1 MRRTGSGGAGD
12 ASGQPPRRAGGFVSI
27 GVVLA
32 LTGALVATVL
42 GAGAFSRTLDV
53 SDGNIWLWSSKPAQ
67 VSRVNANSGR
77 VDMNQ
82 PLTDSRGHHVE
93 ITQND
98 KYLLLHD
105 LDTGKI
111 TSVDLRRMGFTGS
124 LDVGNK
130 SDYAVALTGDT
141 AALIDLTKG
150 IVRGLDPATLHE
162 TKARLQLPGPLV
174 GGEFDAHGALW
185 LGIPSQGTVVS
196 VDVSGTAASV
206 TRTEAA
212 LTPGHDM
219 AMSVLDGGALA
230 VDKDGTKLA
239 LVTDRVHELTSPYP
253 LSGAVLPARTV
264 GSLSAV
270 TLPATDRV
278 VTVDGD
284 GDKARVGSF
293 PLAPGTTPG
302 TATPFSGR
310 IYVPDAKQH
319 TVFVYDSTGH
329 RADTLG
335 LAGAEGPLDLE
346 VREGHLMINAPDS
359 SVARVVDP
367 NGVTRIVDKYQSNL
381 AGNNGD
387 LAVIAAPAPQASTHN
402 PNTGAGK
409 AQQPDPGN
417 QQQQTGP
424 PGPPVPVTAL
434 AGNHQVVVSW
444 PTPSTNGGAIQHYDV
459 TWNGGSRR
467 VTGNSTTVTGL
478 TNNKAYSFSVTA
490 TNRYG
495 TSPPAMS
502 QEVTPTSKVPDTPT
516 NVTAVVAP
524 SGADAGKVTVSW
536 KSTYQAS
543 NYLVRSADG
552 SVTQSSVDTSVQMQ
566 NLTPGQPYTFT
577 VVAQSSTGAASAD
590 SAPSAPVTPFAA
602 PGVPPGLKVSDTTA
616 TSVTITWGAA
626 DDNGSPVQSYT
637 PQLDGTNY
645 GGVLSGTTY
654 SHTFTGLTAGQTHT
668 LSVYATNAA
677 GNGQPNEIQGGAVPP
692 APTIQLT
699 NGGNA
704 YDSVT
709 VKATVS
715 GSNISSCTVTLNG
728 GAPWDCSGGGS
739 KTFTGLYASSG
750 FTAKG
755 SIKDGYGQTA
765 SDSLDISTKTASGT
779 NGCTNAQGNCSVGI
793 YSDSNQ
799 QSSNVGEWIVNTSKD
814 AVCTKT
820 GQSIYAYNQ
829 NAYQRSNIWLQIT
842 SPSGGYVPWAYSTMS
857 TATRDALP
865 TC

>member
-1 MRRTGSGGAGD
+1 MRRSGSGGAGD
-12 ASGQPPRRAGGFVSI
+12 ASSQPPRRSGGFVSI

-53 SDGNIWLWSSKPAQ
+53 SDGNIWLWSDKPAQ

-82 PLTDSRGHHVE
+82 PLTDSRGHRVQ

-124 LDVGNK
+124 LDVGTK
-130 SDYAVALTGDT
+130 SDYTVALTGDT
-141 AALIDLTKG
+141 AALIDLSKG

-174 GGEFDAHGALW
+174 GGGFDAHGALW

-196 VDVSGTAASV
+196 VDVTSTAASV

-212 LTPGHDM
+212 LSPGHSM
-219 AMSVLDGGALA
+219 AMSVLDDGALA
-230 VDKDGTKLA
+230 VDKDGTRLS
-239 LVTDRVHELTSPYP
+239 LVTDKVHDLTSPYP

-264 GSLSAV
+264 GTLSAV
-270 TLPATDRV
+270 TLPATGRV
-278 VTVDGD
+278 VTIDGD
-284 GDKARVGSF
+284 GDQARVGSF
-293 PLAPGTTPG
+293 ALAPGTTPG
-302 TATPFSGR
+302 AATPFSGR
-310 IYVPDAKQH
+310 IYVPDAKQD
-319 TVFVYDSTGH
+319 TVQVYDVNGH
-329 RADTLG
+329 KADSLG
-335 LAGAEGPLDLE
+335 LSGASGPLELE

-387 LAVIAAPAPQASTHN
+387 LSVIAAPAPQSSARN
-402 PNTGAGK
+402 PNPGNGRN
-409 AQQPDPGN
+409 QPDPGN

-459 TWNGGSRR
+459 TWNGGNRR

-502 QEVTPTSKVPDTPT
+502 QEVTPTSQVPDTPT
-516 NVTAVVAP
+516 NVTAVVAA
-524 SGADAGKVTVSW
+524 SGADAGKVTVRW
-536 KSTYQAS
+536 QSTYQAS
-543 NYLVRSADG
+543 NYLVQPSDG
-552 SVTQSSVDTSVQMQ
+552 SAPQSSPDTSLQVQ
-566 NLTPGQPYTFT
+566 NLTPGQTYTFT
-577 VVAQSSTGAASAD
+577 VIAQGTGGASSNP
-590 SAPSAPVTPFAA
+590 SAPSNPVQPF
-602 PGVPPGLKVSDTTA
+602 GPPGAPNNLRVTDHTS
-616 TSVTITWGAA
+616 TSVTIAWDAA
-626 DDNGSPVQSYT
+626 NANGSAVTSYT
-637 PQLDGTNY
+637 PQLDGTTY
-645 GGVLSGTTY
+645 GGALSSATLT
-654 SHTFTGLTAGQTHT
+654 HTFTGLTAGQTHT
-668 LSVYATNAA
+668 LSVFATNAA
-677 GNGQPNEIQGGAVPP
+677 GNGDPASIQGGAVPP
-692 APTIQLT
+692 APTISLT
-699 NGGNA
+699 NGGTD
-704 YDSVT
+704 YSSVT
-709 VKATVS
+709 VKATVT
-715 GSNISSCTVTLNG
+715 GSNISSCSVTLNG
-728 GAPWDCSGGGS
+728 VNWDCSGGGS

-755 SIKDGYGQTA
+755 TIKDGYGQTA
-765 SDSLDISTKTASGT
+765 SDSLDISTRTASGT
-779 NGCTNAQGNCSVGI
+779 NGCTDPQTDCSVGI

-799 QSSNVGEWIVNTSKD
+799 KSTLMGRWIVNTSKD
-814 AVCTKT
+814 AVCKKT
-820 GQSIYAYNQ
+820 GQNIYAYNQ
-829 NAYQRSNIWLQIT
+829 NNYQNSDIWLQIT
-842 SPSGGYVPWAYSTMS
+842 SPSGGYVPWSYSTMS
-857 TATRDALP
+857 TSVRDSLP
-865 TC
+865 NC

>member
-1 MRRTGSGGAGD
+1 MRRSGSGGAGD
-12 ASGQPPRRAGGFVSI
+12 ASGQPPRRAGGFVSV

-53 SDGNIWLWSSKPAQ
+53 SDGNIWLWSDKPAQ

-82 PLTDSRGHHVE
+82 PLTDSRGHHVQ

-124 LDVGNK
+124 LDVGTK
-130 SDYAVALTGDT
+130 SDYTVALTGDT

-174 GGEFDAHGALW
+174 GGGFDAHGALW

-196 VDVSGTAASV
+196 VDVTSTAATV
-206 TRTEAA
+206 ARTEAA
-212 LTPGHDM
+212 LSPGHSM
-219 AMSVLDGGALA
+219 AMSVLDDGALA
-230 VDKDGTKLA
+230 VDKDGTRLS
-239 LVTDRVHELTSPYP
+239 LVTDKVHDLTSPYP

-264 GSLSAV
+264 GTLSAV
-270 TLPATDRV
+270 TLPSSGRV
-278 VTVDGD
+278 VTIDGD

-293 PLAPGTTPG
+293 ALAPGTTPG
-302 TATPFSGR
+302 AATPFGGR
-310 IYVPDAKQH
+310 IYVPDAKQD
-319 TVFVYDSTGH
+319 TVQVYDVNGH
-329 RADTLG
+329 KADSLG
-335 LAGAEGPLDLE
+335 LAGASGPLELE

-367 NGVTRIVDKYQSNL
+367 NGVTRIVDKYQSNV

-387 LAVIAAPAPQASTHN
+387 LSVIAAPAPQSSAHN
-402 PNTGAGK
+402 PNPGNGRTE
-409 AQQPDPGN
+409 PNPGN

-434 AGNHQVVVSW
+434 AGNHQVIVSW

-459 TWNGGSRR
+459 TWNGGNRR

-478 TNNKAYSFSVTA
+478 TNNKTYSFSVTA

-502 QEVTPTSKVPDTPT
+502 QDVTPTSKVPDTPT
-516 NVTAVVAP
+516 NVTAVVAA
-524 SGADAGKVTVSW
+524 SGADAGKVTVRW
-536 KSTYQAS
+536 ESTYQAT
-543 NYLVRSADG
+543 NYLVQPSDG
-552 SVTQSSVDTSVQMQ
+552 SAPQSSPDTSLQVQ

-577 VVAQSSTGAASAD
+577 VIAQGAGSVSSNP

-602 PGVPPGLKVSDTTA
+602 PGAPTNLRVSDHTQN
-616 TSVTITWGAA
+616 SVTVTWGAA
-626 DDNGSPVQSYT
+626 PDNGSRVTSYT
-637 PQLDGTNY
+637 AQIDGTPS
-645 GGVLSGTTY
+645 GGPLAAGATTY
-654 SHTFTGLTAGQTHT
+654 TFNGLTAGQTHT
-668 LSVYATNAA
+668 LSVAATNAA
-677 GNGQPNEIQGGAVPP
+677 GTGDPATVQGGAVPP
-692 APTIQLT
+692 APTISLT
-699 NGGNA
+699 NAGTD
-704 YDSVT
+704 YSSVT
-709 VKATVS
+709 VKATVN

-728 GAPWDCSGGGS
+728 ASWDCSGGGTH
-739 KTFTGLYASSG
+739 TFSGLYASSG

-755 SIKDGYGQTA
+755 SIKDGYGQTG
-765 SDSLDISTKTASGT
+765 SNSLDISTRTASGS
-779 NGCTNAQGNCSVGI
+779 NGCTNAQGDCSVGI

-799 QSSNVGEWIVNTSKD
+799 SSSKMGEWIVNTSKD
-814 AVCTKT
+814 AVCKKT

-829 NAYQRSNIWLQIT
+829 NNYRRSSDWLQIT

-857 TATRDALP
+857 QATLDALP